1 MGTKYTLI
9 NEKINSC
16 INGYNNISLDAME
29 SMNELEFPFMF
40 TKNELEE
47 RYTNLINE
55 YRNLKKEDIYYSNK
69 IIAIDK
75 AHACL
80 LECNQEV

>member
-1 MGTKYTLI
+1 MDTKYALI

-16 INGYNNISLDAME
+16 INRYNNISLDAME
-29 SMNELEFPFMF
+29 NINELGLLFMF

-69 IIAIDK
+69 IKAIDK

-80 LECNQEV
+80 LKCNQEV